1 LIRFGFVTDVSIWI
15 LVYNLRVQTSTWY
28 LSGTDDTV
36 GIQLIGDMV
45 QGPWEFYSGKGD
57 RFERKR

>member
-1 LIRFGFVTDVSIWI
+1 VTDVSIWI